1 MPSPSRFLNGWL
13 RDLAIAGAVFGVV
26 YVAAGYLGREDQ
38 RGGGGVLPVGEPAS
52 DFRLRDVRTAAWTS
66 LSDPAFKG
74 QPVVVNFWATWCPS
88 CRAELPSLN
97 AVCEAAKGR
106 YRILTVVN
114 QDPAEVR
121 GFLRSHPLCPA
132 VLLDP
137 TGAVLHAYHVGP
149 IPMTV
154 LVDGEGKIVHD
165 FAGAADEDILQENM
179 DRLSAAA
186 PAR

>member
-1 MPSPSRFLNGWL
+1 MPSPSHFLRGWL

-26 YVAAGYLGREDQ
+26 YVAAGYLGRQDQ
-38 RGGGGVLPVGEPAS
+38 RGGGGVLPVGSPAS
-52 DFRLRDVRTAAWTS
+52 DFRLQDVRSGAWVS
-66 LSDPAFKG
+66 LSDPAAKG

-88 CRAELPSLN
+88 CRAELPTIN
-97 AVCEAAKGR
+97 RVCEAGRGR
-106 YRILTVVN
+106 YRVLTIVN
-114 QDPAEVR
+114 EEPSEVLA
-121 GFLRSHPLCPA
+121 FLRTHPMCPA

-154 LVDGEGKIVHD
+154 LVDADGKVVHD

-179 DRLSAAA
+179 DRLSAQA
-186 PAR
+186 PGR